1 MIHSTGFSLP
11 VSETCGIKGARHYR
25 MDAISTNR
33 RKRVVILGGGF
44 GGAYCARGLEK
55 VRDVPPEVFLIDTH
69 NYFIFYPLLIEAGTG
84 RIEPRHAVVPLRPYL
99 KRTHVVTGE
108 IQSIDTAAQNVF
120 YRTAISSSPV
130 AIEYDHLVIALGSR
144 TRMIDLPGLRE
155 HAFQLKTLAD
165 AIALRDRAIQM
176 LEFADAS
183 RSAAERTALL
193 QFVIVGGN
201 FTGTELAGHLQE
213 LLNEA
218 SRYYD
223 NVHSTEC
230 RVILIELAER
240 ILPALDEEL
249 SSYAAVHLSRMGVDI
264 RLRTSVQNVT
274 GSFVDLSTGER
285 LATNTV
291 IWCAGVAPNPLIA
304 KLPLPVDTK
313 GYIRCDRD
321 MRVSGFQNIWAVGDC
336 AVILDAQ
343 GRPYPATAQHAIQ
356 EARCLAMNLSRVFT
370 NREPLAC
377 DIKTRGSLAA
387 IGQQR
392 GVARI
397 GRVRLSGFAAWLVN
411 RLYYLWQMPGWAR
424 KMRIG
429 FDWLLDLIFSP
440 DYVQVGVHKATA
452 VEEDREA
459 A

>member
-1 MIHSTGFSLP
+1 MW
-11 VSETCGIKGARHYR
+11 
-25 MDAISTNR
+25 
-33 RKRVVILGGGF
+33 RKICPENKQRNQQMMHAKRIVILGGGF
-44 GGAYCARGLEK
+44 GGAYCARALEK
-55 VRDVPPEVFLIDTH
+55 FRDIQSEVFLIDQH
-69 NYFIFYPLLIEAGTG
+69 NYFIFYPFLIEAGTG

-99 KRTHVVTGE
+99 KRTHVLTGKV
-108 IQSIDTAAQNVF
+108 QSIDTAAKKIF
-120 YRTAISSSPV
+120 YRTVINPDPLE
-130 AIEYDHLVIALGSR
+130 IEYDHLVIALGSR

-176 LEFADAS
+176 LELADVS
-183 RSAAERTALL
+183 RSAAERTAML
-193 QFVIVGGN
+193 QVVIVGGN
-201 FTGTELAGHLQE
+201 FTGVELAGHLQE
-213 LLNEA
+213 LFNQA

-230 RVILIELAER
+230 RVILVELMER

-249 SSYAAVHLSRMGVDI
+249 ADYAAVHLSRMGVDI
-264 RLRTSVQNVT
+264 RLRTTVQNIT
-274 GSFVDLSTGER
+274 PSFVDLSTGER
-285 LATNTV
+285 LATSTV

-304 KLPLPVDTK
+304 KLPLPVDTN

-321 MRVSGFQNIWAVGDC
+321 MRVSGFQNIWAIGDC

-343 GRPYPATAQHAIQ
+343 GRPYPATAQHAVQ
-356 EARCLAMNLSRVFT
+356 EARCVAVNLSRELT
-370 NREPLAC
+370 NRQALSC
-377 DIKTRGSLAA
+377 DIRTRGSMAA
-387 IGQQR
+387 IGQYR

-424 KMRIG
+424 KLRIG
-429 FDWLLDLIFSP
+429 FDWILDLISSP
-440 DYVQVGVHKATA
+440 DYVQVGVHKSEP
-452 VEEDREA
+452 VDKDREA